1 VISWPAEA
9 GLSSQCPKLG
19 LDICI
24 SSSLAQYFR
33 AMYSACLFCNG
44 PLDTNERI
52 ESMPVGRRL
61 AYDLARGRLWVICA
75 RCGRWNLSPL
85 DERWEAIDQCERLFR
100 ATRLRYST
108 DNIGLARIDER
119 LELVRIG
126 PALLPEIA
134 SWRYGARLERAA
146 AAPNGVH
153 RVRRFVGHGAGL
165 HRWVARKAASAL
177 AGYATSVGLSDDAM
191 LRLRTFRRGDAV
203 LARTLD
209 EVGTPIVIRYG
220 HLGAAELIRPERDA
234 PWRLVVRH
242 DGGVARVAEADGLRT
257 AGKLLASLNFGVAS
271 SAEVRH
277 AIAKLDEAGDR
288 EGYFTRV
295 ASLAMRT
302 QWGRVPDAPDEGLIE
317 PAGSSF
323 AERIALQLANR
334 SFWGRGGT
342 GSDETT
348 PLFRLPPV
356 DRLALEMASNEDIER
371 RALKGELDALAAAWK
386 EAEEIANISDE
397 LFADEVFE
405 EFKRQYHARVIRA
418 DAGDADD

>member
-1 VISWPAEA
+1 VAA
-9 GLSSQCPKLG
+9 
-19 LDICI
+19 
-24 SSSLAQYFR
+24 F
-33 AMYSACLFCNG
+33 
-44 PLDTNERI
+44 
-52 ESMPVGRRL
+52 PVGRRL
-61 AYDLARGRLWVICA
+61 AYDPARGRLWVICT
-75 RCGRWNLSPL
+75 RCNRWNLSPL
-85 DERWEAIDQCERLFR
+85 DERWEAIDECERLFR
-100 ATRLRYST
+100 STRLRYST
-108 DNIGLARIDER
+108 DNIGLARIDEH

-134 SWRYGARLERAA
+134 SWRYGARIQRYDAATNGFRRAGA
-146 AAPNGVH
+146 L
-153 RVRRFVGHGAGL
+153 VRRGAGL

-209 EVGTPIVIRYG
+209 EHGTPIVIRYG
-220 HLGAAELIRPERDA
+220 HLGAAELIRPERDE

-242 DGGVARVAEADGLRT
+242 DGGVARLSESDGLRT
-257 AGKLLASLNFGVAS
+257 AGKMLASLNFGVAS
-271 SAEVRH
+271 NAEVQH

-302 QWGRVPDAPDEGLIE
+302 HWGRVPDAPDEGLIE
-317 PAGSSF
+317 PAASSF

-348 PLFRLPPV
+348 PLYRLPGV

-371 RALKGELDALAAAWK
+371 RALEGELAALAAAWK
-386 EAEEIANISDE
+386 EAEEIAEISDE

-405 EFKRQYHARVIRA
+405 EFKRQYHARVSRA
-418 DAGDADD
+418 DEAESEE

>member
-1 VISWPAEA
+1 
-9 GLSSQCPKLG
+9 
-19 LDICI
+19 
-24 SSSLAQYFR
+24 
-33 AMYSACLFCNG
+33 MYSTCLFCNTSLG
-44 PLDTNERI
+44 NNDRI
-52 ESMPVGRRL
+52 AAFPVGHRL
-61 AYDLARGRLWVICA
+61 AYDPARGRLWVICT

-85 DERWEAIDQCERLFR
+85 EERWEAIDEFERLFR
-100 ATRLRYST
+100 GTRLRYST
-108 DNIGLARIDER
+108 DNIGLARVGED

-134 SWRYGARLERAA
+134 SWRYGARIERHAASANGKKRTTALVRRGTLLPVWIARRAA
-146 AAPNGVH
+146 A
-153 RVRRFVGHGAGL
+153 
-165 HRWVARKAASAL
+165 AL
-177 AGYATSVGLSDDAM
+177 AGYATTVGLSDEAM
-191 LRLRTFRRGDAV
+191 LKLRTFRRGDAV
-203 LARTLD
+203 LARAVD
-209 EVGTPIVIRYG
+209 ETGLSIVIRYS
-220 HLGAAELIRPERDA
+220 HLGAAELIRPDRDA

-242 DGGVARVAEADGLRT
+242 DGGIARLSEVAGLRT
-257 AGKLLASLNFGVAS
+257 AGKMLASLNFGVAT

-295 ASLAMRT
+295 ASLALRT
-302 QWGRVPDAPDEGLIE
+302 HWGRVPDAPDEGLIE

-348 PLFRLPPV
+348 PLFRLPSV

-371 RALKGELDALAAAWK
+371 RALEGELASLAEAWK

-397 LFADEVFE
+397 LFGDEVFE
-405 EFKRQYHARVIRA
+405 EFKRQYTQRVGRA
-418 DAGDADD
+418 DETEE

>member
-1 VISWPAEA
+1 
-9 GLSSQCPKLG
+9 
-19 LDICI
+19 
-24 SSSLAQYFR
+24 
-33 AMYSACLFCNG
+33 MYSTCLFCNG
-44 PLDTNERI
+44 PLGANEQI
-52 ESMPVGRRL
+52 AAFPVGRRL
-61 AYDLARGRLWVICA
+61 AYDPARGRLWVICD

-85 DERWEAIDQCERLFR
+85 DERWEAIDECERLFR
-100 ATRLRYST
+100 GTFLRYST
-108 DNIGLARIDER
+108 DNIGLARIEEG

-134 SWRYGARLERAA
+134 SWRYGARIQRYASETNGAGRAVA
-146 AAPNGVH
+146 L
-153 RVRRFVGHGAGL
+153 VRRGAGL
-165 HRWVARKAASAL
+165 HRWVARRAASAL
-177 AGYATSVGLSDDAM
+177 AGYATSVGLSDEAM

-203 LARTLD
+203 LARTID
-209 EVGTPIVIRYG
+209 EQGTPIVIRYA
-220 HLGAAELIRPERDA
+220 HLGAAELIRPERDK

-242 DGGVARVAEADGLRT
+242 DAGVARLAEEVGLRT
-257 AGKLLASLNFGVAS
+257 AGKMLASLNFGVAS
-271 SAEVRH
+271 NAEVQH

-348 PLFRLPPV
+348 PLFRLPSV

-371 RALKGELDALAAAWK
+371 RALQGELEALAAAWK

-405 EFKRQYHARVIRA
+405 EFKRRYHARVLRA
-418 DAGDADD
+418 DESESEYD

>member
-1 VISWPAEA
+1 
-9 GLSSQCPKLG
+9 
-19 LDICI
+19 
-24 SSSLAQYFR
+24 
-33 AMYSACLFCNG
+33 MYSTCLFCNG
-44 PLDTNERI
+44 PLGANDRVAAF
-52 ESMPVGRRL
+52 PVGRRL
-61 AYDLARGRLWVICA
+61 AYDPARGRLWVICT
-75 RCGRWNLSPL
+75 RCNRWNLSPL
-85 DERWEAIDQCERLFR
+85 DERWEAIDECERLFR
-100 ATRLRYST
+100 STRLRYST
-108 DNIGLARIDER
+108 DNIGLARIDEH

-134 SWRYGARLERAA
+134 SWRYGARIQRYDAATNGFRRAGA
-146 AAPNGVH
+146 L
-153 RVRRFVGHGAGL
+153 VRRGAGL

-209 EVGTPIVIRYG
+209 EHGTPIVIRYG
-220 HLGAAELIRPERDA
+220 HLGAAELIRPERDE

-242 DGGVARVAEADGLRT
+242 DGGVARLSESDGLRT
-257 AGKLLASLNFGVAS
+257 AGKMLASLNFGVAS
-271 SAEVRH
+271 NAEVQH

-302 QWGRVPDAPDEGLIE
+302 HWGRVPDAPDEGLIE
-317 PAGSSF
+317 PAASSF

-348 PLFRLPPV
+348 PLYRLPGV

-371 RALKGELDALAAAWK
+371 RALEGELAALAAAWK
-386 EAEEIANISDE
+386 EAEEIAEISDE

-405 EFKRQYHARVIRA
+405 EFKRQYHARVSRA
-418 DAGDADD
+418 DEAESEE

>member
-1 VISWPAEA
+1 
-9 GLSSQCPKLG
+9 
-19 LDICI
+19 
-24 SSSLAQYFR
+24 
-33 AMYSACLFCNG
+33 
-44 PLDTNERI
+44 
-52 ESMPVGRRL
+52 
-61 AYDLARGRLWVICA
+61 
-75 RCGRWNLSPL
+75 
-85 DERWEAIDQCERLFR
+85 
-100 ATRLRYST
+100 
-108 DNIGLARIDER
+108 

-134 SWRYGARLERAA
+134 SWRYGARLEQHAA
-146 AAPNGVH
+146 YTNGVH
-153 RVRRFVGHGAGL
+153 RAGALVRRSAGL
-165 HRWVARKAASAL
+165 HHWVARKAASAL
-177 AGYATSVGLSDDAM
+177 AGYATTVGLSDDAM

-203 LARTLD
+203 LARSVD
-209 EVGTPIVIRYG
+209 EAGTPIVIRYA
-220 HLGAAELIRPERDA
+220 HLGAAELIRPERDE

-242 DGGVARVAEADGLRT
+242 DAGVARLAEGGGLRT
-257 AGKLLASLNFGVAS
+257 AGKMLASLNFGVAS
-271 SAEVRH
+271 NAEVQH

-288 EGYFTRV
+288 EGYFSRV

-302 QWGRVPDAPDEGLIE
+302 HWGRIPDAPDEGLIE

-371 RALKGELDALAAAWK
+371 RALEGELASLAQAWK
-386 EAEEIANISDE
+386 EAEEIADISDE

-405 EFKRQYHARVIRA
+405 EFKRQYQARVSRA
-418 DAGDADD
+418 DETEE